1 MHCTR
6 HVAHSLFIRN
16 ATRTTNLGSYVF
28 RSPMA
33 LTVVEIGTDGSVA
46 VVGELT
52 RGLSVPFILA
62 GGMVD

>member
-1 MHCTR
+1 
-6 HVAHSLFIRN
+6 
-16 ATRTTNLGSYVF
+16 
-28 RSPMA
+28 MA